1 MVDPPQVKPLV
12 PATPLSAGVAGTF
25 ATALIAA
32 LGFVGNEL
40 LTLEKAVTQAVER
53 GEARQERFSAEI
65 VDLRGDV
72 GSLRERMVIL
82 ERDMSNCKPG
92 EKF

>member
-1 MVDPPQVKPLV
+1 MESPQAKPLV

-32 LGFVGNEL
+32 LGFVGNEM
-40 LTLEKAVTQAVER
+40 LTLEKAVTQAIER
-53 GEARQERFSAEI
+53 GEARQDRFSSEI
-65 VDLRGDV
+65 TDIRGDV
-72 GSLRERMVIL
+72 SSLRERMVIL
-82 ERDMSNCKPG
+82 ERDISNCTPG

>member
-1 MVDPPQVKPLV
+1 MADPPQVKPLV

-40 LTLEKAVTQAVER
+40 LTLEKAVTQAIER
-53 GEARQERFSAEI
+53 GEARQERFAAEI
-65 VDLRGDV
+65 IDLRGDV
-72 GSLRERMVIL
+72 GSLRERMVVL
-82 ERDMSNCKPG
+82 ERDLADCKPR
-92 EKF
+92 ENP